1 MMTKEEYNP
10 YGGTKTVI
18 SSLPVGT
25 KFYVCNGAWRGSIVM
40 KDGVKQLQIG
50 TGKYASYQKFEGEY
64 KNHPL
69 WIDIEEE
76 GK

>member
-1 MMTKEEYNP
+1 
-10 YGGTKTVI
+10 
-18 SSLPVGT
+18 
-25 KFYVCNGAWRGSIVM
+25 M

-50 TGKYASYQKFEGEY
+50 TGKHASYRKFEGEY

>member
-1 MMTKEEYNP
+1 
-10 YGGTKTVI
+10 
-18 SSLPVGT
+18 
-25 KFYVCNGAWRGSIVM
+25 M

-64 KNHPL
+64 KSHPL